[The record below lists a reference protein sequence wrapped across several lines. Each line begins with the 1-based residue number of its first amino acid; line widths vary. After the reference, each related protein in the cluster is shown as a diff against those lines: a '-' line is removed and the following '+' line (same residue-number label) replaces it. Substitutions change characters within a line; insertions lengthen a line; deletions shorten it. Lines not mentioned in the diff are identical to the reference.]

1 MRSSESDILS
11 QLRGLGLTLSLQ
23 GEAIRAEPKA
33 AINDDARALIRT
45 HKGALLAALKAELP
59 PKVLNNA
66 EDAHVICVSTF
77 DKNEHLWHTNRPEFE
92 RLEAE
97 KYARA
102 CRNRAEKNE
111 PRPKPETDGDGM
123 VAF

>member
-23 GEAIRAEPKA
+23 GESIRAEPKA
-33 AINDDARALIRT
+33 AINGDARALIRA
-45 HKGALLAALKAELP
+45 HKGELLAVLKAELP

-102 CRNRAEKNE
+102 CRNRAEKLMPLE
-111 PRPKPETDGDGM
+111 PETDGDDGM
-123 VAF
+123 VDF